1 MTTITATYLSNVD
14 TRKTSGHGHGGT
26 NTVNFSQMEAT
37 DPNAKSVEQNG
48 VEVQLQKIP
57 TPPVFGD
64 MYEKREYLKGRLAL
78 AFRLFGKFG
87 FDEGVAG
94 HITLRDPVMPDHFWV
109 NPLGR
114 AFALMR
120 RSDLILVNSEGEVV
134 DGGPNR
140 LLNRAAYMI
149 HHAVHAARP
158 DVNCAAH
165 SHSIYGRAFATLG
178 RPIDMLT
185 QDACAF
191 WRDVGVYRQFK
202 GAVLA
207 AEEGQNIARD
217 LGNRKACILQNHG
230 LLTCGS
236 TVEAAIFWFVSLERC
251 CQAQLMAE
259 AAATKPIPIDEE
271 DAEFTYKS
279 VGLGGVGWF
288 SAQPMFDVLGG
299 EIGDAYLK

>member
-1 MTTITATYLSNVD
+1 MWTD
-14 TRKTSGHGHGGT
+14 TRKTSGHGYGGT

-37 DPNAKSVEQNG
+37 DPNAKGVKQNG

-57 TPPVFGD
+57 TPPVFSD

-78 AFRLFGKFG
+78 AFRLFGKLG
-87 FDEGVAG
+87 FDQGVAG
-94 HITLRDPVMPDHFWV
+94 HITLRDPIMPDHFWV

-114 AFALMR
+114 AFGLVR
-120 RSDLILVNSEGEVV
+120 RSDLILVNGEGEVV

-140 LLNRAAYMI
+140 LLNRTAYMI
-149 HHAVHAARP
+149 HHAVHAVRP

-165 SHSIYGRAFATLG
+165 SHNIYGRAFATLG
-178 RPIDMLT
+178 RPIDMLA

-207 AEEGQNIARD
+207 AEEGHNIARD

-288 SAQPMFDVLGG
+288 SA
-299 EIGDAYLK
+299 